1 MQPHYE
7 DSSPSPVVFHGDQH
21 RSCPLHQK
29 RSALEGAGLK
39 QLSGLWGQKKT
50 GSFSML
56 KHHGQFHVVNTYAE
70 IRIIP
75 LSCRAIE
82 LRETHVKRKRWRR
95 CRCRSGGST
104 TTSQRAQPADFR
116 LGTAYEIALDHPEG
130 SDIRISARALNTLP
144 CSKSMIA

>member
-50 GSFSML
+50 CNSSML
-56 KHHGQFHVVNTYAE
+56 KHHWRFHVANTYAE

-82 LRETHVKRKRWRR
+82 LRETHVGEVAAGGTTWRSLQR
-95 CRCRSGGST
+95 LPLQRRSRPPS
-104 TTSQRAQPADFR
+104 
-116 LGTAYEIALDHPEG
+116 HPFANG
-130 SDIRISARALNTLP
+130 IGP
-144 CSKSMIA
+144 KMGQSMS